1 MRCHTAGMAA
11 DGLSKTLLSTKRMPS
26 TSEAK
31 ATRSTI
37 SEKDRQLLYD
47 HVTQYVELHGRR
59 RSIGEW
65 YLPVLEDTGCL
76 VGAMLCKVCLP
87 WVKGLGM
94 FKTIFTQRFLMCSLK
109 ISLGFRV
116 VTATVLRFTLCYQKQ
131 NGNSSYLGDI
141 RYHGHDI
148 DILWK
153 EDWSSKTPACK
164 ANSLCGLMENE
175 LLKAMI

>member
-1 MRCHTAGMAA
+1 MSSFMGVAVVLASG
-11 DGLSKTLLSTKRMPS
+11 
-26 TSEAK
+26 
-31 ATRSTI
+31 I
-37 SEKDRQLLYD
+37 Y
-47 HVTQYVELHGRR
+47 
-59 RSIGEW
+59 
-65 YLPVLEDTGCL
+65 PVLEDTGCL

-116 VTATVLRFTLCYQKQ
+116 VTATVLRFTLYYQKQ
-131 NGNSSYLGDI
+131 NGNSSTLGTFGI
-141 RYHGHDI
+141 TATTSIFFGKKIGLQR
-148 DILWK
+148 L
-153 EDWSSKTPACK
+153 PACK